1 MKDRALRQA
10 RLLATTGGADD
21 LAAADAGQLDH
32 ILKQAGQADELTAEL
47 LEEVAKRLEA
57 GTVTS
62 QHLYRVLSAP
72 DDAPTGW
79 RDRRDRA
86 FDYVMD
92 YVGEAKQFL
101 NLHSPQSG

>member
-1 MKDRALRQA
+1 MRCGRRAC
-10 RLLATTGGADD
+10 LATTGGADD
-21 LAAADAGQLDH
+21 LAAAD
-32 ILKQAGQADELTAEL
+32 AGQADELTAEL